1 MKKFLLLIILFNS
14 TIFGT
19 WFEKIPRVLHQPN
32 GIKIECFITGDQY
45 FRRLHDENNYTIIFN
60 NEDGYFYYADKL
72 NGDLIP
78 SNHQVGFINPFS
90 MGIKPGLTIDKDLYY
105 RKKELYDINI
115 NQYLTLNVYN
125 LYIFFQY
132 HYI

>member
-1 MKKFLLLIILFNS
+1 MFNS

-19 WFEKIPRVLHQPN
+19 WFEKIPRVLFQPD

-45 FRRLHDENNYTIIFN
+45 FRRLHDEKNYTIIFN

-78 SNHQVGFINPFS
+78 SNYQVGSYKSIQHGNKTRP
-90 MGIKPGLTIDKDLYY
+90 
-105 RKKELYDINI
+105 
-115 NQYLTLNVYN
+115 YN
-125 LYIFFQY
+125 
-132 HYI
+132 